1 MTLDE
6 MYANSDLD
14 LVNMT
19 AAGKWKLYRDE
30 EGHIQINTAL
40 AKGRSEFDVADGE
53 PLKVP
58 HKL

>member
-19 AAGKWKLYRDE
+19 AAGKWELYRDE
-30 EGHIQINTAL
+30 EGHIKIKTAL
-40 AKGRSEFDVADGE
+40 GKGRSEFDVADGE
-53 PLKVP
+53 PRKVP
-58 HKL
+58 PKL